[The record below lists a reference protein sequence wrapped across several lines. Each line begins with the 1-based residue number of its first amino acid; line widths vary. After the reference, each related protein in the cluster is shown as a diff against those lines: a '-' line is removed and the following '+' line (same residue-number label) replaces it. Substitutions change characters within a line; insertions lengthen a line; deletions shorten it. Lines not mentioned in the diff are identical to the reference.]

1 MKLHFKYFLTVFVLL
16 SATTLFAQKKWT
28 LEECISYALQNNI
41 QIKRSVLQSQRLKKD
56 NIQAIATVTPTIN
69 VFGNYNYVDG
79 FDFNQYTAK
88 FEKFAVKSG
97 SAGING
103 QMDIF
108 QGLRNFNN
116 IGKAKFDLLAAIEGV
131 EELKKNMSVNITTQY
146 LQVLFAQENYN
157 LAISRVETSKSQLE
171 RVKSQY
177 ELGNVASTEFLQIQ
191 AQAINEKAQ
200 LTLANNSLDAA
211 YLDLAQML
219 ELDNIDGFK
228 INTDN
233 IILTNDTI
241 SMGLNQYYDFAHSTM
256 PSIKIAEYRL
266 KSARKRYSMAIGSIS
281 PTLTLS
287 YQIGTSFSESA
298 IITDAGGN
306 QISYPQYSFRSQA
319 KDNIMKFVGL
329 QLNIPILSRLN
340 GYTQISKAKIDVLDA
355 KFELQESNKTLLK
368 NVQQAYAAV
377 KAEHDRYESLKEAE
391 SSFKEV
397 YEVSKEK
404 FNLGMVNAIDYGIA
418 RDNLIRSQGEL
429 LHAKYSYLLRLK
441 ILDFYICIFLQMA

>member
-1 MKLHFKYFLTVFVLL
+1 MKRHFKYFLTVFVLL
-16 SATTLFAQKKWT
+16 STTTLFAQKKWT

-41 QIKRSVLQSQRLKKD
+41 QIKRRVLQSERLEKD
-56 NIQAIATVTPTIN
+56 NIQAIANITPTIN
-69 VFGNYNYVDG
+69 AFANYNYIDG

-103 QMDIF
+103 QIDIF

-116 IGKAKFDLLAAIEGV
+116 IGRAKFDLLAAIEGV
-131 EELKKNMSVNITTQY
+131 EELKKNMSINITTQY

-157 LAISRVETSKSQLE
+157 LAINRVETSKSQLE

-200 LTLANNSLDAA
+200 LTAANNSLDAA

-219 ELDNIDGFK
+219 ELDTLDGFK

-241 SMGLNQYYDFAHSTM
+241 SMSLNQYYDFAHSTM
-256 PSIKIAEYRL
+256 PSVKIAEYRL

-281 PTLTLS
+281 PTLILS

-306 QISYPQYSFRSQA
+306 QIAYPQYSFRSQA
-319 KDNIMKFVGL
+319 KDNIQKFVGL
-329 QLNIPILSRLN
+329 QLNIPIFNRLT
-340 GYTQISKAKIDVLDA
+340 GYTQISRAKIDVLDA
-355 KFELQESNKTLLK
+355 KFELQESDKILLK
-368 NVQQAYAAV
+368 SIQQAYAAV
-377 KAEHDRYESLKEAE
+377 KAEYDRYESLKEAE

-441 ILDFYICIFLQMA
+441 ILDFYRGVPITL

>member
-1 MKLHFKYFLTVFVLL
+1 MKQHFKYFLTVFVLL
-16 SATTLFAQKKWT
+16 STTTLFAQKKWT

-41 QIKRSVLQSQRLKKD
+41 QIKRSVLQSERLEKD
-56 NIQAIATVTPTIN
+56 NIQAIANITPTIN
-69 VFGNYNYVDG
+69 TYANYNYVDG

-97 SAGING
+97 GAGING

-116 IGKAKFDLLAAIEGV
+116 IRRAKFDLLAAIEGV
-131 EELKKNMSVNITTQY
+131 EELKKNMSINITTQY
-146 LQVLFAQENYN
+146 LQVLLAQENCN
-157 LAISRVETSKSQLE
+157 LAINRVETSKSQLE

-200 LTLANNSLDAA
+200 LTAANNSLDAA

-219 ELDNIDGFK
+219 ELDTLDGFK

-241 SMGLNQYYDFAHSTM
+241 SMSLNQYYDFAHSTM
-256 PSIKIAEYRL
+256 PSVKIAEYRL

-281 PTLTLS
+281 PTLILS

-306 QISYPQYSFRSQA
+306 QIAYPQYSFRSQA
-319 KDNIMKFVGL
+319 KDNIQKFVGL
-329 QLNIPILSRLN
+329 QLNIPILNRLT
-340 GYTQISKAKIDVLDA
+340 GYTQISRAKIDVLDA
-355 KFELQESNKTLLK
+355 KFELQESDKTLLK
-368 NVQQAYAAV
+368 SVQQAYAAV
-377 KAEHDRYESLKEAE
+377 KAEYDRYESLKEAE

-441 ILDFYICIFLQMA
+441 ILDFYRGIPITL